1 MRAKQCEGCVRFG
14 PRHAMSCK
22 KPCSARSMQA
32 ESTGSAPRVCKKPP
46 QLLKPERAGADARGM
61 GPSWMRNVVGVAV
74 GLVLCAGVTWL
85 AIDLHQTQS
94 RTRSDAQRS
103 ATERASLAGA
113 LIDSMFQ
120 NSSRN
125 SAAAVLPVSRA
136 RVTPAEV
143 RAITQAAPLG
153 AVLGS
158 EGKVLASWPPLS
170 A

>member
-1 MRAKQCEGCVRFG
+1 
-14 PRHAMSCK
+14 
-22 KPCSARSMQA
+22 
-32 ESTGSAPRVCKKPP
+32 
-46 QLLKPERAGADARGM
+46 
-61 GPSWMRNVVGVAV
+61 MRNVVGVAV

-136 RVTPAEV
+136 RVTTAEV
-143 RAITQAAPLG
+143 RAITEAAPLG

-158 EGKVLASWPPLS
+158 EGKVLAAWPPLS
-170 A
+170 AFLAAVIQHDPSVRAALAGRRNGLSNLLAP